1 VAFAIAL
8 SVAPLQARSQPDR
21 LAQLRERYDKET
33 DPVHKAKR
41 LVPLGN
47 AEFDQIEKQ
56 IADGDQNGALN
67 GLRQYQTQADSVEKA
82 LDARNQNP
90 ERHPGGYKELQFSVR
105 EALRR
110 LDNLVVSLTSDQQ
123 QPFLDVRKD
132 LDNLNRR
139 LIKEL
144 FPSQPTNSK

>member
-8 SVAPLQARSQPDR
+8 SVAPLQARSQQDR

-33 DPVHKAKR
+33 DAVHKAKR

-56 IADGDQNGALN
+56 IADGDQNGAVD